1 MTSDH
6 GAVPPRDTQVTR
18 LLCATTH
25 LQGSYAERVADSM
38 LDPSFVAS
46 APSWGVDL
54 VALTRHAA
62 LAVQR
67 RRSRD
72 KALRVILYVTVL
84 LGLFSIV
91 AWPLGWLSPFA
102 SIQATLLVAL
112 LGWLIAWWQ
121 VFQHYDD
128 VRRSSLMAMNPKLHL
143 RDQAPALADSPE
155 LLEVLELQ
163 RQQRVPQAQRVKSIE
178 ERLED
183 LATSNVVVFGGHI
196 PFVGE
201 GHPLDTWTM
210 SFDLEPA
217 QSWSGEPR
225 DLPSISVHDLYD
237 RLFAEMPSA
246 FPGMTCGTRL
256 YVNGTAA
263 KNIPGLVPDPM
274 VPETRPGS
282 HIPEEIVE
290 QFVDGATETARTYAW
305 FSTAAWGEEIRLT
318 VLLRAMITGD
328 PRDHAV
334 AEPAG
339 PSTRRDEVEVV
350 LEEAGVGVR
359 STTGAAG
366 GEDIVDAELLE
377 DDGRTPDDTLVDPG
391 WPADPR
397 GPRRDDDPET
407 PAPVTPDGTGK
418 QRLFIEGR
426 THVLLPVQPVFR
438 DVKFVP
444 NNPRRA
450 WLVVA
455 KPATANATGLWLS
468 SVSRHVDHRYRVWKM
483 SRQVERRRRD
493 LVDGVNPLNYGAQP
507 SLREEVA
514 EANELKYY
522 ATVDEVQRFI
532 VMTRTVMDG
541 IRSFLQDQ
549 HVDLIQFT
557 GQSEG
562 IVKQAHVWLHPV
574 QGSSGSFGRSTTVT
588 I

>member
-25 LQGSYAERVADSM
+25 LQGSYAEQVADSL
-38 LDPSFVAS
+38 LDPSFVAN

-54 VALTRHAA
+54 VALTRHAV
-62 LAVQR
+62 LAVRR

-72 KALRVILYVTVL
+72 KALRVVLYLTVL

-91 AWPLGWLSPFA
+91 AWPMGWLSPFA
-102 SIQATLLVAL
+102 SIQITLLVAL

-143 RDQAPALADSPE
+143 RDQAPALEDPPK
-155 LLEVLELQ
+155 LLELLELQ
-163 RQQRVPQAQRVKSIE
+163 RQQRVPRAQRVRTTE

-183 LATSNVVVFGGHI
+183 LATANVIVFGGHT
-196 PFVGE
+196 PFVGD
-201 GHPLDTWTM
+201 GQTLDTWTL

-217 QSWSGEPR
+217 QSWSGEPH
-225 DLPSISVHDLYD
+225 DLRSLSVHDLYD
-237 RLFAEMPSA
+237 RLFVEIPSA
-246 FPGMTCGTRL
+246 FPGVTCGTRL

-263 KNIPGLVPDPM
+263 KNIPGLVPDPTF
-274 VPETRPGS
+274 PETRPGN
-282 HIPEEIVE
+282 HVPEETVA

-318 VLLRAMITGD
+318 VLLRAMITGG

-334 AEPAG
+334 TEPAD
-339 PSTRRDEVEVV
+339 PSARRDEVEVV
-350 LEEAGVGVR
+350 LEDAGVGVR
-359 STTGAAG
+359 STTGTAD

-377 DDGRTPDDTLVDPG
+377 DDGRAPDDTFADPG

-397 GPRRDDDPET
+397 GPRRADAPET
-407 PAPVTPDGTGK
+407 PGPAAPNGTGK

-426 THVLLPVQPVFR
+426 AHVLLPLQPVFR

-468 SVSRHVDHRYRVWKM
+468 SASRHMDRRYRMWRTARRLEK
-483 SRQVERRRRD
+483 RRRD
-493 LVDGVNPLNYGAQP
+493 LLDGVNPLNYGAQP

-514 EANELKYY
+514 EAHELKYY
-522 ATVDEVQRFI
+522 ASVDEVQRFI
-532 VMTRTVMDG
+532 VMNRTVMDG
-541 IRSFLQDQ
+541 IRSYLQDQ

-557 GQSEG
+557 GQSEAA
-562 IVKQAHVWLHPV
+562 VKQAHVWLHAI
-574 QGSSGSFGRSTTVT
+574 GGASGNFGRGTTVT